1 MDKMDNFD
9 FNNSNNMNEKHSP
22 KFKGWGMFLVI
33 FWAFFFAMALSNLL
47 GPYFSQFLSGLI
59 SGVAPIVIAICIA
72 FIFYRF
78 VDFIEKVLLKNA
90 FKNSPYKFAIKRTIS
105 ISAVF
110 AVLIG
115 IVLLIFS
122 ILIPKIIEVV
132 EKLTAGGGDGG
143 VQIYNNVVNEICAIA
158 QRWFGAEVSQ
168 ESIKEVFGYIFD
180 WFMQG
185 VGALNNVLELSMS
198 VLNGLLNTIMTVIL
212 TVLLLKDKEKI
223 SKFFRRFTYTHFKKE
238 KADEL
243 CVMTGNA
250 NKILYNYFM
259 TKIIEFFMI
268 FITLGLAYVVLD
280 LEFTWELSLLIGVF
294 NFIPYFGIYIG
305 SIPAVLITL
314 IFNSV
319 NAALYMAIATIVI
332 TTIEFNLVTPFITSK
347 KLKVSSLVVII
358 SILVGGAMFD
368 IVGMLFAPPIAAL
381 LSVVVTGN
389 IELKENHMKYVM
401 ELNEVRE
408 KRIMEQQTQLG
419 IVPDS
424 VDPSVT
430 PAVVESN
437 KDDSVNKKEDEE
449 MVKKEPEVTS
459 KKKTSKDLKK
469 AKTTKK
475 QPNKGSDKA
484 DNK

>member
-1 MDKMDNFD
+1 M
-9 FNNSNNMNEKHSP
+9 
-22 KFKGWGMFLVI
+22 
-33 FWAFFFAMALSNLL
+33 
-47 GPYFSQFLSGLI
+47 
-59 SGVAPIVIAICIA
+59 
-72 FIFYRF
+72 
-78 VDFIEKVLLKNA
+78 
-90 FKNSPYKFAIKRTIS
+90 
-105 ISAVF
+105 
-110 AVLIG
+110 
-115 IVLLIFS
+115 
-122 ILIPKIIEVV
+122 
-132 EKLTAGGGDGG
+132 
-143 VQIYNNVVNEICAIA
+143 
-158 QRWFGAEVSQ
+158 
-168 ESIKEVFGYIFD
+168 
-180 WFMQG
+180 
-185 VGALNNVLELSMS
+185 
-198 VLNGLLNTIMTVIL
+198 
-212 TVLLLKDKEKI
+212 
-223 SKFFRRFTYTHFKKE
+223 
-238 KADEL
+238 
-243 CVMTGNA
+243 
-250 NKILYNYFM
+250 
-259 TKIIEFFMI
+259 
-268 FITLGLAYVVLD
+268 
-280 LEFTWELSLLIGVF
+280 LIGVF

-305 SIPAVLITL
+305 SVPAVLITL

-449 MVKKEPEVTS
+449 VVKKEPEKGTEKKVD
-459 KKKTSKDLKK
+459 KEPKKTT
-469 AKTTKK
+469 TTKK
-475 QPNKGSDKA
+475 VANKGPKKA
-484 DNK
+484 DKE